1 MIKKLKEDHEF
12 EFKIEEAEALK
23 LKGDLAKTIDDLEIK
38 NKILESKNSKIV
50 QQTINTL
57 YATLESLKAENKS
70 QRHVQNMCDEDKVT
84 LL

>member
-23 LKGDLAKTIDDLEIK
+23 LKGDLAKRIDDLEIK
-38 NKILESKNSKIV
+38 NKILESENSKIV